1 MTILSINHIQVKN
14 LRDPVFAIPFH
25 ENPTS
30 KTWIW
35 TRKMNPKT
43 IQKLEEKPAKQKQA
57 KETRKWRS
65 TSWSEPHAKANEVKQ
80 RTVLSAVHPRIE
92 KEKGQNRSRLK
103 PKVRNTT
110 NSCGHAGLQDGDRRR
125 SRRLLLVKIIIVSLI
140 MEMLKKDLG
149 LAFFKARAFVCGA
162 HPY

>member
-1 MTILSINHIQVKN
+1 MNLNKKN
-14 LRDPVFAIPFH
+14 EPQ
-25 ENPTS
+25 N
-30 KTWIW
+30 
-35 TRKMNPKT
+35 NPKIGGET
-43 IQKLEEKPAKQKQA
+43 SQTEAGKRDKEMKEYQLKWTACKGKWSEAENSFIRGASKDRKRKGTKQK
-57 KETRKWRS
+57 
-65 TSWSEPHAKANEVKQ
+65 PVK
-80 RTVLSAVHPRIE
+80 T
-92 KEKGQNRSRLK
+92 KGAD
-103 PKVRNTT
+103 TT